1 MQPMFAV
8 PGAPGE
14 DDGGPVFP
22 AHVRLLLLRGAYH
35 RQQTPA
41 AGHLHAGGSH
51 ITVPTLKINRK
62 TV

>member
-1 MQPMFAV
+1 MFAMFAV
-8 PGAPGE
+8 PRAPGE

-22 AHVRLLLLRGAYH
+22 AHVRLLLLRGAHH

-51 ITVPTLKINRK
+51 ITVPTCRINWK
-62 TV
+62 T